1 MCCGISNHFYSAVI
15 PIYRSVIMNNNNF
28 LQVIQQGFRI
38 TVGATASLVE
48 TIQDPQKRTKTLSQ
62 LQLELEQ
69 KTREWAQK
77 GEVTEQ
83 EARRIID
90 DLLSQRGWKTQTNAT
105 TNSTQSSSTRNYP
118 ESTVQSGLEEL
129 TQQIISLREELEKLR
144 KSEN

>member
-38 TVGATASLVE
+38 TIGATASLVE

-69 KTREWAQK
+69 KTKEWAQK

-90 DLLSQRGWKTQTNAT
+90 DLLSQRGWKTQTDTT

-129 TQQIISLREELEKLR
+129 TQQIITLREELEKLR
-144 KSEN
+144 KSED